1 MPTAEK
7 YQTESNSNESILRF
21 RCDLHVHTC
30 LSPCAELDMYPQA
43 IVEKALAEKI
53 DILGICDH
61 NASENVSYVIKAAA
75 GKPLMVMPGMEITS
89 REEVHVLALFGPL
102 TDLIIMQETI
112 YKHLAGMNR
121 EEIFGC
127 QAIVNADDQVEGF
140 NDHFLL
146 GATSLSLL
154 EIIAHIHRLNGL
166 AIAAHIDRESF
177 GVLGQLGFIDPD
189 WPFDALE
196 VSRATGIRQGR
207 LKYQELSRYPFLE
220 SSDAHFIRDI
230 GRGVTDVFMRNG
242 SIEELKMAFQGR
254 DGRYVRE

>member
-1 MPTAEK
+1 MPPSEK
-7 YQTESNSNESILRF
+7 YQMGLKSREPIRRF

-43 IVEKALAEKI
+43 VVEKAMAEKI
-53 DILGICDH
+53 DILAICDH
-61 NASENVSYVIKAAA
+61 NSSENTGFVMNAAR
-75 GKPLMVMPGMEITS
+75 GKPLTVMPGMEITS
-89 REEVHVLALFGPL
+89 SEEVHVLALFHSL
-102 TDLIIMQETI
+102 TELKNMQEII
-112 YKHLAGMNR
+112 YNHLTGMNR

-146 GATSLSLL
+146 GATSLSLQ
-154 EIIAHIHRLNGL
+154 EVIEHIHRCEGL

-189 WPFDALE
+189 CPFDALE
-196 VSRATGIRQGR
+196 VSRSTGIAGAR
-207 LKYQELSRYPFLE
+207 LKYPELSNYAFLE
-220 SSDAHFIRDI
+220 SSDAHFVRDI
-230 GRGVTDVFMRNG
+230 GRGVTEVFMRNATV
-242 SIEELKMAFQGR
+242 EELKMAFQGR